1 MEQINISE
9 LRANLLTYL
18 KKAKSGHP
26 ITVTS
31 NGEVLATIAEP
42 DALRHSA
49 KKALSELATTAQIGD
64 IVENTGESWSAMQ

>member
-9 LRANLLTYL
+9 LRANLLSYL
-18 KKAKSGHP
+18 KKAKAGHP

-42 DALRHSA
+42 GALKESA
-49 KKALSELATTAQIGD
+49 KKTLSKLATTARADD
-64 IVENTGESWSAMQ
+64 IVESTNEPWDAMQ